1 MTDTTASTFRQRF
14 ELLRAAQKR
23 RTGVP
28 LYTLAVNRP
37 VGRVI
42 AAASPRGITP
52 NHLTAIGALFTFAGI
67 LYLLVWA
74 EGGLASALVGVALVV
89 GFFFDSADGQLAR
102 LRGGGSAA
110 GEWLDHV
117 IDGIR
122 IVLLHIATLAFLL
135 RTEAVP
141 TWLAFTL
148 CTVFV
153 VAASATFFAGS
164 LFEKLTTGAPR
175 TQVTSG
181 SRLRSALMLPVDYGV
196 TCWLYLLTAVV
207 PVFVVIYALAALAK
221 VGTTS
226 MLLAKWWRTLR
237 REDRERRSNPS

>member
-1 MTDTTASTFRQRF
+1 MTDTAVSTFRGRF
-14 ELLRAAQKR
+14 DLLREAQKR

-67 LYLLVWA
+67 LLLLVWA
-74 EGGLASALVGVALVV
+74 DGSLWGGLVGVALIV

-122 IVLLHIATLAFLL
+122 IVLLHVATLAFLL
-135 RTEAVP
+135 RTEIVP
-141 TWLAFTL
+141 AWLAFTL

-164 LFEKLTTGAPR
+164 LFEKLTTSAPS
-175 TQVTSG
+175 TTVTNG

-196 TCWLYLLTAVV
+196 TCWIFLLVAVP
-207 PVFVVIYALAALAK
+207 PVFVVVYALAALAK

-226 MLLAKWWRTLR
+226 MLLAKWYRTLR
-237 REDRERRSNPS
+237 REDRERRTLPA